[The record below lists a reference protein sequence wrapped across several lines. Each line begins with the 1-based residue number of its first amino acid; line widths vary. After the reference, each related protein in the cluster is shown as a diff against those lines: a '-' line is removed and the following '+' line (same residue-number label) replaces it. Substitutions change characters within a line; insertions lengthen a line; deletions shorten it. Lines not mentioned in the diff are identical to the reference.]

1 MLLQKP
7 GGLLKTA
14 FFDRFQNPDAFPV
27 ALFRLLLIAVG
38 AERSGLAHELADQRS
53 EIPIPAGLH
62 NQGVHFIVRFEGE
75 DGILF
80 SGRGLKFLFQSGDLR
95 FRDFRESQFQRHQF
109 QTDPAL
115 EQFIQRRIV
124 GAVRSAARQ
133 KHAPLNRSVP
143 LPAENE
149 AEPALYA
156 AADPEALLIG
166 DEERSE
172 FLARLRGALTPA
184 EYGALLLYMEGLSIA
199 EIAAREG
206 RSAKSA
212 DNAVQRAKRKAAALF
227 GQQKNGQ

>member
-1 MLLQKP
+1 MTDESLALAAQGGDKAAMEELLRRYKNTVRGVARSFFLAGGDAEDLAQEGMIGLYRAVTDYRA
-7 GGLLKTA
+7 GGLSFKNFAYLC
-14 FFDRFQNPDAFPV
+14 
-27 ALFRLLLIAVG
+27 
-38 AERSGLAHELADQRS
+38 
-53 EIPIPAGLH
+53 
-62 NQGVHFIVRFEGE
+62 
-75 DGILF
+75 
-80 SGRGLKFLFQSGDLR
+80 
-95 FRDFRESQFQRHQF
+95 
-109 QTDPAL
+109 
-115 EQFIQRRIV
+115 IQRRIV